1 MFLFNKH
8 NCYIQEISIYISL
21 VRSQLMF
28 CSTLW
33 KPYLLKDIR
42 QLEQLQHRA
51 TKYILN
57 GYISNYKSRLLELK
71 ILPLMYVLDI
81 CDIMFFIKS
90 LKAPTNA
97 FNVTDYIKFTSG
109 NTRSGSSYKLQHIRN
124 TNVSSSNFYF
134 NRFPHIWNVLPIID
148 YNFSLPTIKYNLT
161 NFLWNHFE
169 LNFDP
174 DNACTFSFVCPCCNC
189 NKLPKPPNFDH
200 L

>member
-1 MFLFNKH
+1 MF
-8 NCYIQEISIYISL
+8 YP
-21 VRSQLMF
+21 
-28 CSTLW
+28 TLW

-42 QLEQLQHRA
+42 QLEQVQHRT

-57 GYISNYKSRLLELK
+57 DYTSNYKSRLLELK

-81 CDIMFFIKS
+81 CDMMFFIKS

-97 FNVTDYIKFTSG
+97 FNITDYIIKFTSG
-109 NTRSGSSYKLQHIRN
+109 NTRSGKLQYIRN

-134 NRFPHIWNVLPIID
+134 NRLPRIWNVLPIIN
-148 YNFSLPTIKYNLT
+148 YNLSLPTIKYKLT

-174 DNACTFSFVCPCCNC
+174 DNACTFSC
-189 NKLPKPPNFDH
+189 LS
-200 L
+200 LL